1 MVRKRVMFGRRRIFE
16 VVKDAVDNNVD
27 LVITFKDNKLPIP
40 VGQSDK
46 IAMDILA
53 FLDREYGDLTIGQTE
68 DALHT
73 AVWWL
78 TTTSVL

>member
-1 MVRKRVMFGRRRIFE
+1 MVRRREIFE
-16 VVKDAVDNNVD
+16 AVKNAVDNNAD
-27 LVITFKDNKLPIP
+27 LVVVLKDDNNCKLPIP

-53 FLDREYGDLTIGQTE
+53 FLDREYGDLTVGQME

-73 AVWWL
+73 ATWWL